1 MKTVFEKSV
10 KGRCGVMPAA
20 LDVERYDFDADRLR
34 DGLVLPE
41 LSEEEETKVAALVAN
56 LPKGLRES
64 VSRAMSASYRAQNS
78 RHS

>member
-41 LSEEEETKVAALVAN
+41 LSE
-56 LPKGLRES
+56 P
-64 VSRAMSASYRAQNS
+64 
-78 RHS
+78 